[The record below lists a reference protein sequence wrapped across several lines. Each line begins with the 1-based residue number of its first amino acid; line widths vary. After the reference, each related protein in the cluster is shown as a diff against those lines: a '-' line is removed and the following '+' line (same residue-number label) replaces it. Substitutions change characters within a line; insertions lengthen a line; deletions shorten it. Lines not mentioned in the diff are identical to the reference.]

1 MASGA
6 TPQTIKLP
14 RKNEYQ
20 IEFKVPGYNSQSVP
34 LTKGLNGWVWGNLI
48 IGWVPG
54 FIVDFASGSAHKL
67 EPSVVQV
74 TLQRGVAGDE
84 AGKLFGIV
92 KQLDAG
98 GRVVGET
105 RVEMVPNR

>member
-34 LTKGLNGWVWGNLI
+34 LTKGLNGWVWGNLL
-48 IGWVPG
+48 IGWIRVSSSTSQAVRP
-54 FIVDFASGSAHKL
+54 HKL
-67 EPSVVQV
+67 VPRSPGYAHVS
-74 TLQRGVAGDE
+74 RGDDAQ
-84 AGKLFGIV
+84 AFGIV
-92 KQLDAG
+92 KQLDAQG
-98 GRVVGET
+98 VL
-105 RVEMVPNR
+105 